1 MEMSLLV
8 TRQHTLKI
16 YVLPTTHIM
25 LRFAA
30 VWHQSRSPTSF
41 RVASGYYHPGA
52 QFNIKMTSYQYRK
65 SHCGDKTAV
74 RSSYLHNGI
83 FYTGKM
89 SSLYWTRAQVPIS
102 ESGQCNSS
110 HYSDVIMSVM
120 ASQITSVSI
129 VCTTVCSGA
138 DQRKHQSSAS
148 QAFVRGI
155 HRWPVNSAYKGQVTR
170 KVFPFD
176 DVIMWRS
183 VTHRSHLQVPNLP
196 MSCRNLTTWQG
207 TMVAQESESESES
220 WVNNS
225 HNPLQ
230 TVDITKEVKA
240 K

>member
-1 MEMSLLV
+1 MCPGEDCNNRTIEIWIGLCPGTSYNVQHCLWHTSLTANMEMLLLV

-74 RSSYLHNGI
+74 RSSNLHNGI

-89 SSLYWTRAQVPIS
+89 SSLYWIRAQVPIS

-120 ASQITSVSI
+120 ASQITSVSL
-129 VCTTVCSGA
+129 VCTTVRVRVRV
-138 DQRKHQSSAS
+138 RKLYLMSDS
-148 QAFVRGI
+148 
-155 HRWPVNSAYKGQVTR
+155 VNSTTLA
-170 KVFPFD
+170 
-176 DVIMWRS
+176 
-183 VTHRSHLQVPNLP
+183 
-196 MSCRNLTTWQG
+196 LTWN
-207 TMVAQESESESES
+207 EC
-220 WVNNS
+220 
-225 HNPLQ
+225 
-230 TVDITKEVKA
+230 
-240 K
+240 